1 MHLLVKQLVQML
13 IRAVSLALPETRA
26 NKLERWRRGREDNWK
41 FKRCDYVF
49 VSHGKSGRT
58 WARVMISRYF
68 KLAHTKIPDGIIL
81 GFDNFHKLNTDVP
94 KFFFT
99 HDNYLRRYL
108 GNENSRRDYYDRKIV
123 LLVRQPQDVAVSQ
136 YFQWKH
142 RMKPYKKKL
151 NNYPADD
158 ADLSIHDVVMHEGQ
172 GLPRIVRGLNE
183 WIVELPN
190 FKNLLVIRYEDLR
203 AQPERELARLMDF
216 VGESVDPEIVKE
228 AVEFASVDNLRKM
241 ETENHFWRSGSRMKA
256 PDSANPDSYKVRKAK
271 VGGYRDYFNDE
282 QVARIDAFVEEN
294 LKPGFGYTAAE
305 KPGESRGQ
313 TLGLCHSAQERA
325 TVR

>member
-68 KLAHTKIPDGIIL
+68 KLAHPNIPDGIIL
-81 GFDNFHKLNTDVP
+81 GFDNFHKLNTAVP
-94 KFFFT
+94 KIFFT

-108 GNENSRRDYYDRKIV
+108 GNENSRQNYYDRKIV

-151 NNYPADD
+151 NNYPEHN
-158 ADLSIHDVVMHEGQ
+158 ADLSVYDVVTHQGQ

-183 WIVELPN
+183 WIAELSN
-190 FKNLLVIRYEDLR
+190 FKDLLVIRYEDLR
-203 AQPERELARLMDF
+203 VQPEHELTRLMDF
-216 VGESVDPEIVKE
+216 LGEAVDPEIVMQ
-228 AVEFASVDNLRKM
+228 AVEFASAENLRKM

-256 PDSANPDSYKVRKAK
+256 TDLANPDSYKVRKAK
-271 VGGYRDYFNDE
+271 VGGYRDYFDDE
-282 QVARIDAFVEEN
+282 EVARIDAFVEEN
-294 LKPGFGYTAAE
+294 LKPGFGYTAVE
-305 KPGESRGQ
+305 KTGGSWLQSHDHGQ
-313 TLGLCHSAQERA
+313 PTKQSATL
-325 TVR
+325 

>member
-68 KLAHTKIPDGIIL
+68 KLAHPNIPDGIIL
-81 GFDNFHKLNTDVP
+81 GFDNFHKLNTAVP
-94 KFFFT
+94 KIFFT

-108 GNENSRRDYYDRKIV
+108 GNENSRKNYYDRKIV

-142 RMKPYKKKL
+142 RMKAYKKKL
-151 NNYPADD
+151 NNYPEHN
-158 ADLSIHDVVMHEGQ
+158 ADLSVYDVVMHQGQ

-183 WIVELPN
+183 WIAELSN
-190 FKNLLVIRYEDLR
+190 FKDLLVIRYEDLR
-203 AQPERELARLMDF
+203 VQPEHELTRLMDF
-216 VGESVDPEIVKE
+216 LGEAVDPEIVMQ
-228 AVEFASVDNLRKM
+228 AVEFASAENLRKM

-256 PDSANPDSYKVRKAK
+256 TDLANPDSYKVRKAK
-271 VGGYRDYFNDE
+271 VGGYRDYFDDE
-282 QVARIDAFVEEN
+282 EVARIDAFVEEN
-294 LKPGFGYTAAE
+294 LKPGFGYTAVE
-305 KPGESRGQ
+305 KTGGSWLQSHDHGQ
-313 TLGLCHSAQERA
+313 PTKQSATL
-325 TVR
+325 